1 MTADESYQVA
11 ENLDRHDAGPKVR
24 CTEQLF
30 DLLMDHRSHI
40 DKLHSL
46 EAYASVLQSFIQL
59 LLTSGAQNSRARC
72 DFGQNWEV
80 RRGVLRLKARL
91 ILLNGLLLD

>member
-1 MTADESYQVA
+1 MMANERHQVA
-11 ENLDRHDAGPKVR
+11 ENLDWHDTGPQIR

-46 EAYASVLQSFIQL
+46 EANASIMQSFIEL
-59 LLTSGAQNSRARC
+59 LLVFWAQNS
-72 DFGQNWEV
+72 
-80 RRGVLRLKARL
+80 
-91 ILLNGLLLD
+91 